1 MHVGAAEDCGMT
13 TNRGIAGPAPPRPLE
28 LDIPAHANIAAM
40 LDAIESWLAARAES
54 AALTPRV
61 ALVAEEL
68 AVNAFHHGG
77 AAGSGGV
84 RIRLEQV
91 AGIVRGQCSYRGTQF
106 DPSDPA
112 NRAGDDPLS
121 LGGQG
126 LRLIQSMTSQLDYR
140 FHDGT
145 NIVDFEIAQPSR

>member
-1 MHVGAAEDCGMT
+1 MT
-13 TNRGIAGPAPPRPLE
+13 TNVGIAGPAPPQPLE
-28 LDIPAHANIAAM
+28 LHLPARAAIATM
-40 LDAIESWLAARAES
+40 LDAIEAWLAGGTAA

-91 AGIVRGQCSYRGTQF
+91 SGMVRGHCSYRGTRF

-112 NRAGDDPLS
+112 NVAGDDPLS

-140 FHDGT
+140 FDDGT
-145 NIVDFEIAQPSR
+145 NIVDFEIAAPC